1 MILRTIAE
9 WTSSLR
15 AESIPASV
23 RMRVRAQVLSTLASA
38 HAAVHSRAARAVF
51 AAVAKWGEGTSP
63 IVATGTRVGLHAA
76 LLANAASTMAFDYD
90 DYLFLGHTGHS
101 AVWTPLL
108 LGAEGGDLLAAI
120 VAANEVAGRLGA
132 ACFYGPQN
140 GQLWSFIHLA
150 GAAVAAARAMRLDAA
165 RTADALAIALSQP
178 NYALY
183 PGLMGC
189 EAKLLTAATPAVAG
203 LQAAQLAAEGL
214 TGRHEVLDDPRGFLT
229 AFSFHPQPHMLT
241 GWGEAWVTD
250 TLAVKPYPGCAY
262 IDSTIDSIRDF
273 LPMAGGRIAPEA
285 VAAVNVDAT
294 LMTVAMNR
302 MGQRE
307 GAFGP
312 VDVNFSIPLS
322 VAVTLLE
329 GDLTAAALADENLA
343 RRRGEIV
350 SIASKVRLRHDHAL
364 TEAMLAKVAETIG
377 FDRMLGTAG
386 WRDLLRI
393 RRGMK
398 RSLGGGTVTFGDLR
412 PFLGMAPFTRF
423 LFPPREVRSLSGV
436 DFSQVT
442 LPIAARVTLHT
453 VDGKAYQGSRHVPRG
468 AGTDVEDV
476 AREKWR
482 REAASLGAERVAEVE
497 RLVEGLGQ
505 TSARLLLDTSTR
517 STNTHECT
525 RMEEQPPVAKG

>member
-1 MILRTIAE
+1 MILRAIAE

-23 RMRVRAQVLSTLASA
+23 RMRVRAQVLSMLAAA
-38 HAAVHSRAARAVF
+38 HAGVHSRAARAVF
-51 AAVAKWGEGTSP
+51 AAVSKWGEGTSP
-63 IVATGTRVGLHAA
+63 IVATGARVGLHAA

-150 GAAVAAARAMRLDAA
+150 GAAVAAARTMRLDAA

-229 AFSFHPQPHMLT
+229 AFSFHPQRHMLT
-241 GWGEAWVTD
+241 GWGGAWVTD

-262 IDSTIDSIRDF
+262 IDSTIDSIRDV
-273 LPMAGGRIAPEA
+273 LPMVGGRIATEA
-285 VAAVNVDAT
+285 IAAVNVDAT
-294 LMTVAMNR
+294 LMTIAMNR
-302 MGQRE
+302 MGPQAGLLSQRE
-307 GAFGP
+307 GPFGP

-329 GDLTAAALADENLA
+329 GDLTAAALSDENLD
-343 RRRGEIV
+343 RRRAEIT
-350 SIASKVRLRHDHAL
+350 SLASKVHLRHDHAL
-364 TEAMLAKVAETIG
+364 TQGMVAKVAETIG
-377 FDRMLGTAG
+377 LDRMLGTAG

-398 RSLGGGTVTFGDLR
+398 RSLGGGTVTLGDLK
-412 PFLGMAPFTRF
+412 PFLGTVPLMRL
-423 LFPPREVRSLSGV
+423 LFPPREVPTLAGV

-442 LPIAARVTLHT
+442 LPIAARVTLHMT
-453 VDGKAYQGSRHVPRG
+453 DGKAYQGSRHVPRG
-468 AGTDVEDV
+468 AATDVEEV

-482 REAASLGAERVAEVE
+482 LEATSLGAERVSEVE
-497 RLVEGLGQ
+497 RLVEAIGQ
-505 TSARLLLDTSTR
+505 TSAGKILDAATV
-517 STNTHECT
+517 CP
-525 RMEEQPPVAKG
+525 Q